1 MTKKLLYV
9 AAAILVVLIVLGYW
23 QFFLG
28 FACGVAL
35 FWYLGES
42 LVKEQVQQLFSK
54 GKELGSELKDKV
66 TPSNKR
72 EELHIVSVSE
82 LSEVEGGKF
91 AVALVCAGNKVLLI
105 ELMTKSV
112 PQEFVVG
119 NNIVLETNYNLH
131 QMPIKSEQTVIAG
144 NQKYRVLQAN

>member
-1 MTKKLLYV
+1 M
-9 AAAILVVLIVLGYW
+9 
-23 QFFLG
+23 
-28 FACGVAL
+28 
-35 FWYLGES
+35 
-42 LVKEQVQQLFSK
+42 
-54 GKELGSELKDKV
+54 
-66 TPSNKR
+66 
-72 EELHIVSVSE
+72 HIVSVSE

-105 ELMTKSV
+105 ELMTRSV

-131 QMPIKSEQTVIAG
+131 QMPIKSEQIVIAG

>member
-28 FACGVAL
+28 FICGVAL

-54 GKELGSELKDKV
+54 GKELGSELKDKM

-72 EELHIVSVSE
+72 EELHIVAVSE
-82 LSEVEGGKF
+82 ISKVEGGKF

-131 QMPIKSEQTVIAG
+131 QMPIKSEQKVIAG
-144 NQKYRVLQAN
+144 NQEYRVLQAN